1 MEKEIERAI
10 EVLAKKI
17 TEATTSNDACA
28 LSQAMLNL
36 ANCRC
41 AVSNVK

>member
-10 EVLAKKI
+10 EDLAKKI
-17 TEATTSNDACA
+17 KEDTNGNDACA

-36 ANCRC
+36 ANVR
-41 AVSNVK
+41 VTLKLHK